1 MSDAYM
7 DRLSE
12 YLDGSLDAGERQ
24 ELEQHLAGCEPCRAT
39 LEELR
44 GIVAEADALQPVEP
58 PTDLWPGIAARIES
72 EREVSLPLAAGGA
85 PVGAQRRGGMRR
97 LSFTLPQL
105 AAAAVVLVL
114 TSAGS
119 VWMLAGGERA
129 GPANPGSPAGAI
141 VPVSTG
147 TPDSELAELEAALAG
162 GERQLDPATVAVLRR
177 NLLIIEQALVE
188 ARAALQADP
197 ANPYLSRHYENTL
210 NKKRELLLQAGSI
223 ARGST

>member
-44 GIVAEADALQPVEP
+44 SIVGEAGALQPVEP
-58 PTDLWPGIAARIES
+58 LTDLWPGIAARIES
-72 EREVSLPLAAGGA
+72 EREVSLPLAAG
-85 PVGAQRRGGMRR
+85 GAQRRGGMRR

-114 TSAGS
+114 ASAGS
-119 VWMLAGGERA
+119 VWMLTGGERA
-129 GPANPGSPAGAI
+129 GPANPGAPAGAI
-141 VPVSTG
+141 VPVSTA

-188 ARAALQADP
+188 SRTALQADP